1 VLQKPWYDERAADAV
16 RLVRAP
22 APRSQWRS
30 RRRPKR
36 RGLALL
42 GSCLAYPLQDGPGIA
57 LLVFFPPWLWLLSL
71 PVFDWIAIIDPLD
84 KGNWALGLLVLPV
97 FLPLLF
103 SFLMTLGY
111 VLLCLG
117 QMLVTSALGED
128 DHPRWPAWHPA
139 EISEGLSRWL
149 WAGMFGLV
157 LGGFPLAA
165 YWVRCGPIDWF
176 DRVVFAE
183 LVIVG
188 AGYAQM
194 ALAAALL
201 HDSLIAANPY
211 TVLRAIVRVGWD
223 YVQPCLVAGVC
234 VMLAAGAFWAVLFG
248 VPSFRLAAFC
258 LWAFW
263 VFTLYGA
270 MVTLRMLGLTYHQH
284 AGELL
289 WFYDAPR
296 WATSARVGRLYANS

>member
-1 VLQKPWYDERAADAV
+1 LFGKPWYDERAADAV
-16 RLVRAP
+16 RVVRAP
-22 APRSQWRS
+22 DSRPAWRV
-30 RRRPKR
+30 RRRR
-36 RGLALL
+36 RRQGLALL
-42 GSCLAYPLQDGPGIA
+42 GSCLAYPLKDGPGVG

-84 KGNWALGLLVLPV
+84 KGNWALGLLVLPI

-139 EISEGLSRWL
+139 EISEGLARWL
-149 WAGMFGLV
+149 WAGLFGLV
-157 LGGFPLAA
+157 LGGIPVVI
-165 YWVRCGPIDWF
+165 YWVHCGPIDWF
-176 DRVVFAE
+176 DRVVFVE

-188 AGYAQM
+188 AGYAEM

-201 HDSLIAANPY
+201 HDTLIAANPY
-211 TVLRAIVRVGWD
+211 TVLRAIAQIGWD
-223 YVQPCLVAGVC
+223 YVQPCLVAGLC
-234 VMLAAGAFWAVLFG
+234 VILAAGAFWAVLFG
-248 VPSFRLAAFC
+248 VPSFRIAAFC

-263 VFTLYGA
+263 VLSLYGA
-270 MVTLRMLGLTYHQH
+270 MVTLRMLGLTYFQH
-284 AGELL
+284 ARKLL
-289 WFYDAPR
+289 WFYNPPR
-296 WATSARVGRLYANS
+296 WATSAQVGQIYANS